1 MTGNDQWRVVS
12 GHGLAHRSGSAGVS
26 HCRRHVG
33 IAHGFAGRNLDNVFI
48 HFAKKGGFGGN
59 LEDQKVRFKNMAK
72 KSMAKTKRITLR
84 VTEQD
89 YELAHVKALKEG
101 LPYQTLISSVIH
113 RYLTGQFRDV
123 AP

>member
-1 MTGNDQWRVVS
+1 MSDNQWDKDEKD
-12 GHGLAHRSGSAGVS
+12 LALSLEKDEWRSV
-26 HCRRHVG
+26 
-33 IAHGFAGRNLDNVFI
+33 
-48 HFAKKGGFGGN
+48 GN